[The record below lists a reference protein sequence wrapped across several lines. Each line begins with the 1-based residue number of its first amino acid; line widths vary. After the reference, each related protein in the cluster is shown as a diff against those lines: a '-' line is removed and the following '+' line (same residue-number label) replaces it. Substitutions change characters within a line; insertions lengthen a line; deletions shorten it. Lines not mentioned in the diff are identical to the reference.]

1 MPSKSQNEKEADEI
15 SSILNTIDALLSVSD
30 RRDEIVSK
38 TVPLSEM
45 KTDEFRREGFI
56 EAQLSE
62 IAKGME
68 QKLPIKYYAD
78 KQFNWMQMHEIRLGL
93 MDGLDVSVYANPLF
107 SASQMR
113 EIRLGMADRL
123 DVSSYAKLMLA
134 ATDMRRIRKV
144 LFAEAYKDKSKKFG
158 KSIIDEETGI
168 LIRISDDCMQAFLQI
183 PETIGFE
190 PAYTDLINVLKT
202 HEITYGILD
211 NKLQDI
217 VRNKIREKEVCAA
230 QGKIP
235 LDGKAGRYE
244 LFFKNCIEY
253 SHYVP
258 PDKEVDY
265 SDVDFIE
272 SVTAGAALAKYH
284 PAQTDTDGITV
295 TDIRIAGSAG
305 EELEPLT
312 GNGIRF
318 DAGTN
323 TYYASITG
331 YPTYSAAKSSLNV
344 WNVYKINGDVSYLQS
359 MAFDGIIQVSG
370 SVRNLAVLRAKGDII
385 IDGFV
390 EGAHIYSDQNVII
403 KGGVN
408 GGEQGSITA
417 GGFVHGSFFENAN
430 IQCIGNVE
438 GNYFLNCNIKT
449 DNGVFARG
457 RKSRILGGNIS
468 AAYCIEAAVIGTN
481 AVQKTIFEVGDVSS
495 AERRIADFKKSRE
508 EAAEKI
514 QALEMGKQKLIML
527 LGEDAVRNNDLYN
540 KTCEA
545 IVFEEK
551 QLAEFDRET
560 ARLGAVMKRASR
572 AYVKVHSKLM
582 ENMVFIINGSKKI
595 IDRPIMRGIT
605 LTKRA
610 AGGPQQEEAL

>member
-1 MPSKSQNEKEADEI
+1 MPSNSQNEKDTDEI
-15 SSILNTIDALLSVSD
+15 SSILSTIDALLSVSD
-30 RRDEIVSK
+30 RKDEIDSK

-45 KTDEFRREGFI
+45 KIDEFRKAGFI
-56 EAQLSE
+56 EAQLYE

-68 QKLPIKYYAD
+68 QKLPIKAYAD
-78 KQFNWMQMHEIRLGL
+78 KQFNWMQMHEIRMGL
-93 MDGLDVSVYANPLF
+93 MDDLDVSFYANPLF
-107 SASQMR
+107 SASQMQ
-113 EIRLGMADRL
+113 EIRFGMMDHL
-123 DVSSYAKLMLA
+123 DVSSYAKLMLS

-144 LFAEAYKDKSKKFG
+144 LFAEAYKEKTKNFG
-158 KSIIDEETGI
+158 KNIIDEETGI

-183 PETIGFE
+183 PETIDFE
-190 PAYTDLINVLKT
+190 PTQTDLLNVLKA
-202 HEITYGILD
+202 HEVSHGILD
-211 NKLQDI
+211 KNLQDI
-217 VRNKIREKEVCAA
+217 VRNKIRGKEICVA
-230 QGKIP
+230 QGKVP
-235 LDGKAGRYE
+235 FAGKSGWYE

-272 SVTAGAALAKYH
+272 SVTSGAMLAKYH
-284 PAQTDTDGITV
+284 PAQTDTDGMTV
-295 TDIRIAGSAG
+295 TAIRVEGSTG
-305 EELEPLT
+305 EDLEPLT
-312 GNGIRF
+312 GNGIRY
-318 DAGTN
+318 DADTC
-323 TYYASITG
+323 TYFATITG
-331 YPTYSAAKSSLNV
+331 YPTYSAVTSSLNV

-359 MAFDGIIQVSG
+359 MAFDGIIKVSG
-370 SVRNLAVLRAKGDII
+370 SVQNLAVLRAKGDII

-390 EGAHIYSDQNVII
+390 EGAHIFSDQNVII

-408 GGEQGSITA
+408 GGEQGSVTA
-417 GGFVHGSFFENAN
+417 GGFVHGKFFENAK

-468 AAYCIEAAVIGTN
+468 AAYCIEAAIIGTN
-481 AVQKTIFEVGDVSS
+481 AVQKTIFEVGDTAS
-495 AERRIADFKKSRE
+495 AERRIADFNKDRE
-508 EAAEKI
+508 EAAEKM

-527 LGEDAVRNNDLYN
+527 LGEDAVQNNDLYN

-545 IVFEEK
+545 IAFEER
-551 QLAEFDRET
+551 QLAEFDREI
-560 ARLGAVMKRASR
+560 ARLNAVMKKASK
-572 AYVKVHSKLM
+572 AYVKVHSKVM

-605 LTKRA
+605 LTKRTT
-610 AGGPQQEEAL
+610 GNK